1 MENGIL
7 SGLTDTSGK
16 CVFWGTPTLSTHCVY
31 SEYFHLVLIIFF
43 PELSL
48 FISSILI
55 DWMAADTYF
64 PFSSLHGGHSYHSSY
79 SCHFMAWIFTYTNS
93 LGLHCLGQRDSFFC
107 WVNLLSSWIQFT
119 FPLLL
124 QENVMNILAILLILV
139 YVFKTKMGE
148 KILFPVRNNVL
159 NAFIDR

>member
-1 MENGIL
+1 MCFL
-7 SGLTDTSGK
+7 RDTHPFDSL
-16 CVFWGTPTLSTHCVY
+16 CLLWVFSF
-31 SEYFHLVLIIFF
+31 SSDFFF

-55 DWMAADTYF
+55 DWIAADTYF
-64 PFSSLHGGHSYHSSY
+64 PFPSLHGGHSYHSSY

-124 QENVMNILAILLILV
+124 QENIMNILTILLILV
-139 YVFKTKMGE
+139 YVFKKQRRGRKYSLLWEVMSWM
-148 KILFPVRNNVL
+148 LS
-159 NAFIDR
+159 

>member
-1 MENGIL
+1 MCFL
-7 SGLTDTSGK
+7 RDTHPFDSL
-16 CVFWGTPTLSTHCVY
+16 CLLWVFSF
-31 SEYFHLVLIIFF
+31 SSDFF
-43 PELSL
+43 FSELSL

-55 DWMAADTYF
+55 DGIAADTYF

-139 YVFKTKMGE
+139 YVFKTKTGGRKYSLLWEVMSWM
-148 KILFPVRNNVL
+148 LS
-159 NAFIDR
+159 

>member
-1 MENGIL
+1 MCFL
-7 SGLTDTSGK
+7 RDTHPFNSL
-16 CVFWGTPTLSTHCVY
+16 CLLWVFSF
-31 SEYFHLVLIIFF
+31 SSDFFFF

-55 DWMAADTYF
+55 DGIAADTYF

-139 YVFKTKMGE
+139 YVFKTKTGGRKYSLLWEVMSWM
-148 KILFPVRNNVL
+148 LS
-159 NAFIDR
+159 